1 MTNCVIRPIPLIEM
15 EIDKSM
21 LTYRLSFGESFKQV
35 VYAWYIEGPKEKMIV
50 DTGISAEYLIQKRGF
65 PARNL
70 QSLESGLNR
79 VGLSPAD
86 IDLVILT
93 HLHSDHVAEG
103 CKFTKAKFIVQK
115 DELEF
120 AQNPHPTVAMQYL
133 GELFDGLNFE
143 VVEGDTPICDEVSV
157 ISTPGHTPGGQ
168 SVTVKTAEGT
178 AIISGLCTIRENFDP
193 PEPFSKTM
201 PVYPI
206 GLFVDLFKMYDN
218 LLKIKNA
225 ADIIISNHDPE
236 YVQREHIP

>member
-178 AIISGLCTIRENFDP
+178 AIITGLCTIQENFNP

-225 ADIIISNHDPE
+225 ADIIIANHDPE

>member
-21 LTYRLSFGESFKQV
+21 LTYRLGFGESFKQV
-35 VYAWYIEGPKEKMIV
+35 VYAWYIEGPKEKIIV
-50 DTGISAEYLIQKRGF
+50 DTGISAEYLIEKRGF
-65 PARNL
+65 PAKNI
-70 QSLESGLNR
+70 QSIESGLNSL
-79 VGLSPAD
+79 GLSPTD

-143 VVEGDTPICDEVSV
+143 VVEGDTPVCDEVSV

-168 SVTVKTAEGT
+168 SVAVKTAEGT

-193 PEPFSKTM
+193 PGPFNKTM

-225 ADIIISNHDPE
+225 ADIIIANHDPE
-236 YVQREHIP
+236 YVHRNHIP

>member
-21 LTYRLSFGESFKQV
+21 LTYRLGFGESFKQV
-35 VYAWYIEGPKEKMIV
+35 VYAWYIEGSKEKIIV

-65 PARNL
+65 PARNI
-70 QSLESGLNR
+70 QSLESGLKS

-225 ADIIISNHDPE
+225 ADIIIANHDPE
-236 YVQREHIP
+236 YVHRNHIP

>member
-21 LTYRLSFGESFKQV
+21 LTYRLGFGESFKQV
-35 VYAWYIEGPKEKMIV
+35 VYAWYIEGPKERIIV
-50 DTGISAEYLIQKRGF
+50 DTGISAEYLIEKRGF
-65 PARNL
+65 PAKNI
-70 QSLESGLNR
+70 QSIESGLNSL
-79 VGLSPAD
+79 GLSPAD

-103 CKFTKAKFIVQK
+103 RKFTEAKFIVQK

-133 GELFDGLNFE
+133 SELFEGLNFE
-143 VVEGDTPICDEVSV
+143 VVEGDTPVCDEVSV

-168 SVTVKTAEGT
+168 SVTVKTSEGT

-193 PEPFSKTM
+193 PGPFNKTM

-225 ADIIISNHDPE
+225 ADIIIPNHDPE
-236 YVQREHIP
+236 YVHRNHIP

>member
-1 MTNCVIRPIPLIEM
+1 M

-21 LTYRLSFGESFKQV
+21 LTYRLGFGESFKQV
-35 VYAWYIEGPKEKMIV
+35 VYAWYIEGPKEKIIV

-65 PARNL
+65 PARNI
-70 QSLESGLNR
+70 QSLESGLNSL
-79 VGLSPAD
+79 GLSPAD

-103 CKFTKAKFIVQK
+103 RKFTKAKFIVQK

-133 GELFDGLNFE
+133 SELFEGLNFE
-143 VVEGDTPICDEVSV
+143 VVEGDTPVCDEVSV

-168 SVTVKTAEGT
+168 SVTVKTSEGT

-193 PEPFSKTM
+193 PGPFNKTM

-225 ADIIISNHDPE
+225 ADIIIPNHDPE
-236 YVQREHIP
+236 YVHRNHIP

>member
-93 HLHSDHVAEG
+93 HLHSDHVG
-103 CKFTKAKFIVQK
+103 QGGKFTKAKFIVQK

>member
-1 MTNCVIRPIPLIEM
+1 MANCVIRPIPLIEM

-21 LTYRLSFGESFKQV
+21 LTYRLGFGEPFKQV

-65 PARNL
+65 PARNI
-70 QSLESGLNR
+70 QSLESGLNS
-79 VGLSPAD
+79 VGLSPDD

-93 HLHSDHVAEG
+93 HLHSDHVGQG

-143 VVEGDTPICDEVSV
+143 VVEGDTPVCDEVSV

-193 PEPFSKTM
+193 PGPFSKTM

-225 ADIIISNHDPE
+225 ADIIIPNHDPE
-236 YVQREHIP
+236 YVQRSHIP

>member
-21 LTYRLSFGESFKQV
+21 LTYRLGFGESFKQV
-35 VYAWYIEGPKEKMIV
+35 VYAWYIEGPRKKIIV
-50 DTGISAEYLIQKRGF
+50 DTGISAEYLIEKRGF
-65 PARNL
+65 PAKNI
-70 QSLESGLNR
+70 QSIESGLNSL
-79 VGLSPAD
+79 GLSPTD

-103 CKFTKAKFIVQK
+103 YKFTKAKFIVQK

-133 GELFDGLNFE
+133 SELFEGLNFE
-143 VVEGDTPICDEVSV
+143 VVDGDTPVCDEVSV

-178 AIISGLCTIRENFDP
+178 AIITGICSIQENFNP
-193 PEPFSKTM
+193 PEQFSKTM

-206 GLFVDLFKMYDN
+206 GLYVDLFKMYDN
-218 LLKIKNA
+218 LLKIKNE
-225 ADIIISNHDPE
+225 ADIIIANHDPE
-236 YVQREHIP
+236 YVHRDHIP

>member
-15 EIDKSM
+15 EIDRSM
-21 LTYRLSFGESFKQV
+21 LTYRLGFGEPFKQI
-35 VYAWYIEGPKEKMIV
+35 VYAWYIDGPKEKMIV

-65 PARNL
+65 PARDI
-70 QSLESGLNR
+70 QSLESGLNT

-86 IDLVILT
+86 IDIVVLT
-93 HLHSDHVAEG
+93 HLHSDHVG
-103 CKFTKAKFIVQK
+103 QGGKFTKAKFIVQK

-133 GELFDGLNFE
+133 GELFEGLNFE
-143 VVEGDTPICDEVSV
+143 VVEGDTPICGEVSV

-206 GLFVDLFKMYDN
+206 GLFVDLFQMYDN

-236 YVQREHIP
+236 YVQRDHIP

>member
-93 HLHSDHVAEG
+93 HLHSDHVG
-103 CKFTKAKFIVQK
+103 QGGKFTKAKFIVQK

-225 ADIIISNHDPE
+225 GDIIISNHDPE

>member
-21 LTYRLSFGESFKQV
+21 LTYRLGFGESFKQV
-35 VYAWYIEGPKEKMIV
+35 VYAWYIEGPKEKIIV

-65 PARNL
+65 PARNI
-70 QSLESGLNR
+70 QSLESGLNSL
-79 VGLSPAD
+79 GLSPAD

-103 CKFTKAKFIVQK
+103 RKFTKAKFIVQK

-133 GELFDGLNFE
+133 SELFEGLNFE
-143 VVEGDTPICDEVSV
+143 VVEGDTPVCDEVSV

-168 SVTVKTAEGT
+168 SVTVKTSEGT

-193 PEPFSKTM
+193 PGPFNKTM

-225 ADIIISNHDPE
+225 ADIIIPNHDPE
-236 YVQREHIP
+236 YVHRNHIP

>member
-21 LTYRLSFGESFKQV
+21 LTYRLGFGESFKQV
-35 VYAWYIEGPKEKMIV
+35 VYAWYIEGPKEKIIV

-65 PARNL
+65 PARNI
-70 QSLESGLNR
+70 QSLESGLNSL
-79 VGLSPAD
+79 GLSPAD

-103 CKFTKAKFIVQK
+103 RKFTKAKFIVQK

-133 GELFDGLNFE
+133 SELFEGLNFE
-143 VVEGDTPICDEVSV
+143 VVEGDTPVCDEVSV

-168 SVTVKTAEGT
+168 SVTVKTSEGT

-193 PEPFSKTM
+193 PGPFNKTM
-201 PVYPI
+201 PLYPI

-225 ADIIISNHDPE
+225 ADIIIPNHDPE
-236 YVQREHIP
+236 YVHRNHIP